1 MNKRKIGAL
10 SLAVVMGLSVFAT
23 ACGSKSSEAKKK
35 QITVAMTS
43 TFAGTFNPV
52 LYEDQYDAYVLNFTF
67 DSLWAQDEKV
77 ETTIPVLAES
87 WKETPNKDGAT
98 IKLKKDL
105 KWHDGKPLTIDDVIF
120 TWEFIAN
127 KDYQGPRFDYVE
139 SIKGARAMKDGKA
152 TKLEGVKKVDDQ
164 TVEVTFEKPDARD
177 ISTKLWSIPIPKHI
191 WESKLGSIKNAVNDP
206 ATTKK
211 VVGSGPF
218 KVKDFKAGQYVL
230 VEKFKEHHKQ
240 AKLDNIV
247 LKVVQPDVAIAALQK
262 GEIDMLASVPMAE
275 VDKVKTFSNVEIKET
290 PDFGYQYL
298 GFKTKNPVV
307 SDKNL
312 RRAIAYAINRQAL
325 VDGLMG
331 GRATLLSQAIA
342 PVSYYYD
349 QKLDASYI
357 YSADKAKETLAAAG
371 YKDVNGDG
379 FVEDKAGKPLVVNLD
394 YPVGNPVR
402 EKSAPLIKADI
413 EKAGIKV
420 NLRKPRDFK
429 SHSEFVERDDTDVH
443 MWLMGWGTDT
453 DPDQSGAYKSDAPF
467 NYSRWGAGTDSDK
480 LIDAQKFDPKALAS
494 KEGRKEL
501 LSQWSKLFQDESP
514 VVFLYSM
521 NQIDA
526 KSKRVLNAQFDWHG
540 YVEHPAFT
548 EWDVK
553 E

>member
-23 ACGSKSSEAKKK
+23 ACGSKSSGEAKKK

-87 WKETPNKDGAT
+87 WKETPNKDKAT

-105 KWHDGKPLTIDDVIF
+105 KWHDGKPLTVDDVIF

-152 TKLEGVKKVDDQ
+152 TKLEGVKKVDAQ

-177 ISTKLWSIPIPKHI
+177 ISTKVWSTPIPKHI
-191 WESKLGSIKNAVNDP
+191 WEPKLGNIKNAVNDP
-206 ATTKK
+206 ATTKE

-218 KVKDFKAGQYVL
+218 KLKEFKAGQYVL
-230 VEKFKEHHKQ
+230 VEKFQDAHKK

-275 VDKVKTFSNVEIKET
+275 VDKVKSFSNVEVKET
-290 PDFGYQYL
+290 SDFGYQYL

-307 SDKNL
+307 ADKNL

-331 GRATLLSQAIA
+331 GRATLVSQPIA
-342 PVSYYYD
+342 PVSYYYEK
-349 QKLDASYI
+349 KLDETYI
-357 YSADKAKETLAAAG
+357 YSVEKAKETLAAAG
-371 YKDVNGDG
+371 YKDVTGDG
-379 FVEDKAGKPLVVNLD
+379 FVEDKTGRPLVLNLD

-429 SHSEFVERDDTDVH
+429 SHSDFVKRDDTDVH
-443 MWLMGWGTDT
+443 MWLMGWSTDT
-453 DPDQSGAYKSDAPF
+453 DPDPTGGYKSDAPF
-467 NYSRWGAGTDSDK
+467 NYSRWGAGESDK
-480 LIDAQKFDPKALAS
+480 LIDAQKYDSKALGS
-494 KEGRKEL
+494 KEGRKEIL
-501 LSQWSKLFQDESP
+501 AQWSKLYQDESP
-514 VVFLYSM
+514 AILLYSM

-526 KSKRVLNAQFDWHG
+526 KSKRVIGAQFDWHG
-540 YVEHPAFT
+540 YVEHPAFV

-553 E
+553 